1 MFHGLWQCRQAA
13 CTDVETEARR
23 RRFVADLARLTEPQ
37 PQPVNRLRW
46 VMTATTATS
55 TTSTWRYEP

>member
-1 MFHGLWQCRQAA
+1 MIHGLWQCRQAA

-37 PQPVNRLRW
+37 PVPVNRIRW
-46 VMTATTATS
+46 ALITSTATS
-55 TTSTWRYEP
+55 STTTWRTEP

>member
-1 MFHGLWQCRQAA
+1 VIHGLSQCRQAA

-37 PQPVNRLRW
+37 PVPVNRIRW
-46 VMTATTATS
+46 ALTTSTATS
-55 TTSTWRYEP
+55 TTTTWRTEP

>member
-1 MFHGLWQCRQAA
+1 VIHGLWQCRQAA

-37 PQPVNRLRW
+37 PVPVNRIRW
-46 VMTATTATS
+46 ALTTSTATS
-55 TTSTWRYEP
+55 SHTTWRYEP